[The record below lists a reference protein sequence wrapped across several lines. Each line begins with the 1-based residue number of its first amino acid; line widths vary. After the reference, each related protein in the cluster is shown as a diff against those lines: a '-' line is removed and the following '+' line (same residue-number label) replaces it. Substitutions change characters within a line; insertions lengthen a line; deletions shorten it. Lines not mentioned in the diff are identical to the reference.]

1 MLFIQTRFIIVREI
15 AKIDTTNL
23 NMFITRL
30 MEYNNFKNKEYLNLV
45 IFDVAHD
52 QRGLFEKI
60 KPNLLSKMKFRKIL
74 NFPAKFIYK
83 EILYNFVTN
92 EKNIFIPNTN
102 NIKKIIDFINNHQI
116 SVHSFKNYFKFLV
129 IDYFLLNKWDEA
141 QSKFLVFD
149 MQIPND
155 NIKGRL
161 NEYLDIINKSRY
173 TIYK

>member
-1 MLFIQTRFIIVREI
+1 
-15 AKIDTTNL
+15 
-23 NMFITRL
+23 
-30 MEYNNFKNKEYLNLV
+30 
-45 IFDVAHD
+45 
-52 QRGLFEKI
+52 
-60 KPNLLSKMKFRKIL
+60 MKFRKIL